1 MQPSDAAKKTLAF
14 ANGLRK
20 SVAASGRRWTSWPGG
35 ANQLAAALA
44 CVDEIGQR
52 LAVAQGASDP
62 DAAVAAANAELR
74 AVLEWSTY
82 QSVAVATAR
91 ALQVSQRTRA
101 FAERFGL
108 LDSGNP
114 SLASLAD
121 SEESLLENIASK
133 NAYMA
138 SIAERFP
145 QLALP
150 APLVNP
156 QALVAPKSERKD
168 PRLQLIQQLMK
179 RGRKTPR
186 R

>member
-1 MQPSDAAKKTLAF
+1 VQPSDAAKTLAF

-20 SVAASGRRWTSWPGG
+20 SVAASGRRWTLLPGG
-35 ANQLAAALA
+35 AQHLAAALA
-44 CVDEIGQR
+44 CIDEIQQR
-52 LAVAQGASDP
+52 LASGLRAGDA
-62 DAAVAAANAELR
+62 DAAIAAANAELR
-74 AVLEWSTY
+74 AVLEWTTY
-82 QSVAVATAR
+82 QSAAVGTAR
-91 ALQVSQRTRA
+91 ALRVAQRTQA
-101 FAERFGL
+101 FAERLGL
-108 LDSGNP
+108 VVARTP
-114 SLASLAD
+114 SLASLAE
-121 SEESLLENIASK
+121 SEESLLENVATK

-156 QALVAPKSERKD
+156 HALARPKRERKD

-179 RGRKTPR
+179 RGNKPPR